1 MKKLKFSA
9 ITAKFKTRTFRVGG
23 YSMAA
28 AVLVLAIAVAVNL
41 LAGALPSTWT
51 QFDITQNQYFTI
63 SDPTEQVL
71 EMLDTDVTI
80 YWVVRDGSE
89 ETTLGL
95 LLDQYQG
102 YSDHIKVVKKDPDL
116 YPTFTQ
122 QYTDEVEDNSLIV
135 ESALR
140 NTYVSYYDI
149 YEYDY
154 SSYYYTGSY
163 EVSFAGESSL
173 TSAIYYVTNEDL
185 PTMYAL
191 TGHGESDL
199 STTFSA
205 AVEKENVTVSELS
218 LLTQEY
224 VPDDCDCLMILMP
237 QSDLTAEE
245 LPKIQEYLKNG
256 GNMLLITDPQEE
268 AGSRP
273 NLDALM
279 ADYGVSEEEGIV
291 VEGSD
296 SYYAFQTP
304 YYLLP
309 DLKSHTITSPLMS
322 DGYYVLMPIAHG
334 LTIAEDLADN
344 LDVTSLLE
352 TSDDAFSKLAGYSLS
367 TYEQE
372 EGDIG
377 GPFSLGVAITDT
389 IDDGLESN
397 IVWFS
402 SGGLV
407 DDSTSERVAG
417 GNQDLFLNAV
427 NWLCGQENS
436 ISIHAKSLS
445 YEYLTMDSGTSSGLT
460 LLMVVLIPVACLVVG
475 IVIVYR
481 RKHK

>member
-1 MKKLKFSA
+1 M
-9 ITAKFKTRTFRVGG
+9 
-23 YSMAA
+23 
-28 AVLVLAIAVAVNL
+28 
-41 LAGALPSTWT
+41 
-51 QFDITQNQYFTI
+51 
-63 SDPTEQVL
+63 
-71 EMLDTDVTI
+71 
-80 YWVVRDGSE
+80 
-89 ETTLGL
+89 
-95 LLDQYQG
+95 
-102 YSDHIKVVKKDPDL
+102 
-116 YPTFTQ
+116 
-122 QYTDEVEDNSLIV
+122 EDNSLIV

>member
-63 SDPTEQVL
+63 SDQTEQVL

-116 YPTFTQ
+116 YPTYTQ

-322 DGYYVLMPIAHG
+322 DGY
-334 LTIAEDLADN
+334 
-344 LDVTSLLE
+344 
-352 TSDDAFSKLAGYSLS
+352 
-367 TYEQE
+367 
-372 EGDIG
+372 
-377 GPFSLGVAITDT
+377 
-389 IDDGLESN
+389 
-397 IVWFS
+397 
-402 SGGLV
+402 
-407 DDSTSERVAG
+407 
-417 GNQDLFLNAV
+417 
-427 NWLCGQENS
+427 
-436 ISIHAKSLS
+436 
-445 YEYLTMDSGTSSGLT
+445 
-460 LLMVVLIPVACLVVG
+460 
-475 IVIVYR
+475 
-481 RKHK
+481 

>member
-63 SDPTEQVL
+63 SDQTEQVL

-80 YWVVRDGSE
+80 YWVGRDGSE

-116 YPTFTQ
+116 YPTYTQ

-224 VPDDCDCLMILMP
+224 VPDDCACLMILLP
-237 QSDLTAEE
+237 QRDLTAEE

-402 SGGLV
+402 SSGLV

-475 IVIVYR
+475 IVSVYR